1 MSKWEF
7 VQLKEV
13 CKVVSGTTPKSNR
26 EEYWNG
32 TYNWVT
38 PAELKEDT
46 VEVMETERKITK
58 QAIQDSGLKSFPA
71 GTVLLSSRA
80 PIGKVAIAGVEMYS
94 NQGFKNLICSDQVFN
109 QYLFWFLKGKNK
121 YLNTLGR
128 GATFKEISK
137 SIVESVQ
144 IPLPPI
150 NEQKRIAKNLDM
162 VSQII
167 KQYKKQLTEWDR
179 LIQSVFYQ
187 IFGDPINNEKKWEA
201 KKLGDICDITSS
213 KRIFES
219 EYVEEGIPFYRTKE
233 IVELSKGSKVTTELF
248 ISNQRYKEIIS
259 KYEVPQIGDLL
270 VSAVGTIGVIWVVN
284 QETPFYF
291 KDGNLLWI
299 KRKGDVTSVF
309 LRYLLQLLIE
319 YYKKDITTGSTY
331 SALTIVKLKQMNAYI
346 PPLPLQNQFS
356 KIVAKIEAQKLNV
369 QKVLARTQ
377 DLFESLMQEFFK

>member
-270 VSAVGTIGVIWVVN
+270 VSAVGTIGIIWVVN
-284 QETPFYF
+284 QESPFYF

>member
-137 SIVESVQ
+137 SIVESIQ
-144 IPLPPI
+144 IPLPPMK
-150 NEQKRIAKNLDM
+150 EQKRIAKNLDM

-167 KQYKKQLTEWDR
+167 KQYKKQLTEWDS

-259 KYEVPQIGDLL
+259 KYNVPQIGDLL

-284 QETPFYF
+284 QESPFYF

-331 SALTIVKLKQMNAYI
+331 SALTIVKLKQMNAYT

-356 KIVAKIEAQKLNV
+356 KIVTKIEAQKLNV
-369 QKVLARTQ
+369 QKVLAQTQ

>member
-284 QETPFYF
+284 QESPFYF

-299 KRKGDVTSVF
+299 KRKGDITSVF
-309 LRYLLQLLIE
+309 LKYLLQLLIE

>member
-13 CKVVSGTTPKSNR
+13 CKVVSGATPKSNR

-58 QAIQDSGLKSFPA
+58 QAIMDSGLKSFPA

-94 NQGFKNLICSDQVFN
+94 NQGFKNLICSNQVFN
-109 QYLFWFLKGKNK
+109 KYLFWFLKGKNK

-144 IPLPPI
+144 IPLPPLD
-150 NEQKRIAKNLDM
+150 EQKRIAKNLDF
-162 VSQII
+162 VSEII
-167 KQYKKQLTEWDR
+167 KQYKKQLVEWDK
-179 LIQSVFYQ
+179 LIQSIFYEM
-187 IFGDPINNEKKWEA
+187 FGNPVTNEKEWEA

-248 ISNQRYKEIIS
+248 ISNKRYKEIIS
-259 KYEVPQIGDLL
+259 KYDVPQIGDLL

-284 QETPFYF
+284 QESPFYF

-309 LRYLLQLLIE
+309 LRYLLKLLIE
-319 YYKKDITTGSTY
+319 YYKKDVTTGSTY

-346 PPLPLQNQFS
+346 PPLHLQSQFV
-356 KIVAKIEAQKLNV
+356 KVVTKIEAQKLNV
-369 QKVLARTQ
+369 QKVLDQTQ

>member
-7 VQLKEV
+7 IQLKEV
-13 CKVVSGTTPKSNR
+13 CKVVSGSTPKSNR

-38 PAELKEDT
+38 PTELKEDT

-58 QAIQDSGLKSFPA
+58 QAIMDSGLKSFPA

-94 NQGFKNLICSDQVFN
+94 NQGFKNLICSNQVFN
-109 QYLFWFLKGKNK
+109 KYLFWFLKGKNK
-121 YLNTLGR
+121 YLNTLGK

-144 IPLPPI
+144 IPLPPLD
-150 NEQKRIAKNLDM
+150 EQKRIAKNLDF
-162 VSQII
+162 VSEII
-167 KQYKKQLTEWDR
+167 KQYKKQLVEWDK
-179 LIQSVFYQ
+179 LIQSIFYEM
-187 IFGDPINNEKKWEA
+187 FGNPVTNEKEWEA

-248 ISNQRYKEIIS
+248 ISNKRYKEIIS
-259 KYEVPQIGDLL
+259 KYDVPQIGDLL

-284 QETPFYF
+284 QESPFYF

-309 LRYLLQLLIE
+309 FRYLLELLIE
-319 YYKKDITTGSTY
+319 YYKKDVTTGSTY

-346 PPLPLQNQFS
+346 PPLHLQSQFV
-356 KIVAKIEAQKLNV
+356 KVVTKIEAQKLNV
-369 QKVLARTQ
+369 QKVLDQTQ

>member
-13 CKVVSGTTPKSNR
+13 CKVVSGSTPKSNR

-32 TYNWVT
+32 THNWVT

-58 QAIQDSGLKSFPA
+58 QAIMDSGLKSFPA

-94 NQGFKNLICSDQVFN
+94 NQGFKNLICSNQVFN
-109 QYLFWFLKGKNK
+109 KYLFWFLKGKNK

-144 IPLPPI
+144 IPLPPLD
-150 NEQKRIAKNLDM
+150 EQKRIAKNLDF
-162 VSQII
+162 VSEII
-167 KQYKKQLTEWDR
+167 KQYKKQLVEWDK
-179 LIQSVFYQ
+179 LIQSIFYE
-187 IFGDPINNEKKWEA
+187 IFGNPVTNEKEWEA

-248 ISNQRYKEIIS
+248 ISNKRYKEIIS
-259 KYEVPQIGDLL
+259 KYDVPQIGDLL

-284 QETPFYF
+284 QESPFYF

-309 LRYLLQLLIE
+309 LRYLLELLIE
-319 YYKKDITTGSTY
+319 YYKKDVTTGSTY

-346 PPLPLQNQFS
+346 PPLRLQSQFV
-356 KIVAKIEAQKLNV
+356 KVVTKIETQKLNV
-369 QKVLARTQ
+369 QKVLAQTQ

>member
-13 CKVVSGTTPKSNR
+13 CKVVSGSTPKSNR

-38 PAELKEDT
+38 PTELKEDT

-58 QAIQDSGLKSFPA
+58 QAIMDSGLKSFPA

-94 NQGFKNLICSDQVFN
+94 NQGFKNLICSNQVFN
-109 QYLFWFLKGKNK
+109 KYLFWFLKGKNK
-121 YLNTLGR
+121 YLNTLGK

-144 IPLPPI
+144 IPLPPLD
-150 NEQKRIAKNLDM
+150 EQKRIAKNLDF
-162 VSQII
+162 VSEII
-167 KQYKKQLTEWDR
+167 KQYKKQLVEWDK
-179 LIQSVFYQ
+179 LIQSIFYEM
-187 IFGDPINNEKKWEA
+187 FGNPVTNEKEWEA

-248 ISNQRYKEIIS
+248 ISNKRYKEIIS
-259 KYEVPQIGDLL
+259 KYDVPQIGDLL

-284 QETPFYF
+284 QESPFYF

-309 LRYLLQLLIE
+309 LRYLLELLIE
-319 YYKKDITTGSTY
+319 YYKKDVTTGSTY

-346 PPLPLQNQFS
+346 PPLHLQSQFV
-356 KIVAKIEAQKLNV
+356 KVVTKIEAQKLNV
-369 QKVLARTQ
+369 QKVLDQTQ

>member
-58 QAIQDSGLKSFPA
+58 QAIMDSGLKSFPA
-71 GTVLLSSRA
+71 GTILLSSRA

-137 SIVESVQ
+137 SIVESIQ
-144 IPLPPI
+144 IPLPPMK
-150 NEQKRIAKNLDM
+150 EQKRIAKNLDM

-187 IFGDPINNEKKWEA
+187 IFGNPINNEKKWEA

-233 IVELSKGSKVTTELF
+233 IVELSKGGKVTTELF
-248 ISNQRYKEIIS
+248 ISNKRYKEIIS
-259 KYEVPQIGDLL
+259 KYEVPQIDDLL

-284 QETPFYF
+284 QESPFYF

-299 KRKGDVTSVF
+299 KRKGDITSVF
-309 LRYLLQLLIE
+309 LKYLLQLLIE

-356 KIVAKIEAQKLNV
+356 KIVTKVEAQKLNV
-369 QKVLARTQ
+369 QKVLAQTQ
-377 DLFESLMQEFFK
+377 ALFESLIQEFFK

>member
-13 CKVVSGTTPKSNR
+13 CKVVSGATPKSNR

-58 QAIQDSGLKSFPA
+58 QAIMDSGLKSFPA

-94 NQGFKNLICSDQVFN
+94 NQGFKNLICSNQVFN
-109 QYLFWFLKGKNK
+109 KYLFWFLKGKNK

-144 IPLPPI
+144 IPLPPLD
-150 NEQKRIAKNLDM
+150 EQKRIAKNLDF
-162 VSQII
+162 VSEII
-167 KQYKKQLTEWDR
+167 KQYKKQLVEWDK
-179 LIQSVFYQ
+179 LIQSIFYEM
-187 IFGDPINNEKKWEA
+187 FGNPVTNEKEWEA

-248 ISNQRYKEIIS
+248 ISNKRYKEIIS
-259 KYEVPQIGDLL
+259 KYDVPQIGDLL

-284 QETPFYF
+284 QESPFYF

-309 LRYLLQLLIE
+309 LRYLLELLIE
-319 YYKKDITTGSTY
+319 YYKKDVTTGSTY

-346 PPLPLQNQFS
+346 PPLHLQSQFV
-356 KIVAKIEAQKLNV
+356 KVVTKIEAQKLNV
-369 QKVLARTQ
+369 QKVLDQTQ

>member
-13 CKVVSGTTPKSNR
+13 CKVVSGTTPKSKK

-58 QAIQDSGLKSFPA
+58 QAIMDSGLKSFPA

-137 SIVESVQ
+137 SIVESIQ

-167 KQYKKQLTEWDR
+167 KQYKKQLTEWDS

-248 ISNQRYKEIIS
+248 ISNKRYKEIIS

-284 QETPFYF
+284 QESPFYF

-299 KRKGDVTSVF
+299 KRKGDITSVF
-309 LRYLLQLLIE
+309 LKYLLQLLIE
-319 YYKKDITTGSTY
+319 YYKKDVTTGSTY
-331 SALTIVKLKQMNAYI
+331 SALTIVKLKQMDAYI
-346 PPLPLQNQFS
+346 PPLRLQSQFV
-356 KIVAKIEAQKLNV
+356 KVVTKIEAQKLNV
-369 QKVLARTQ
+369 QKVLAQTQ

>member
-13 CKVVSGTTPKSNR
+13 CKVVSGSTPKSNR

-38 PAELKEDT
+38 PTELKEDT

-58 QAIQDSGLKSFPA
+58 QAIMDSGLKSFPA

-94 NQGFKNLICSDQVFN
+94 NQGFKNLICSNQVFN
-109 QYLFWFLKGKNK
+109 KYLFWFLKGKNK

-144 IPLPPI
+144 IPLPPLD
-150 NEQKRIAKNLDM
+150 EQKRIAKNLDF
-162 VSQII
+162 VSEII
-167 KQYKKQLTEWDR
+167 KQYKKQLVEWDK
-179 LIQSVFYQ
+179 LIQSIFYEM
-187 IFGDPINNEKKWEA
+187 FGNPVTNEKEWEA

-248 ISNQRYKEIIS
+248 ISNKRYKEIIS
-259 KYEVPQIGDLL
+259 KYDVPQIGDLL

-284 QETPFYF
+284 QESPFYF

-309 LRYLLQLLIE
+309 LRYLLELLIE
-319 YYKKDITTGSTY
+319 YYKKDVTTGSTY

-346 PPLPLQNQFS
+346 PPLHLQSQFV
-356 KIVAKIEAQKLNV
+356 KVVTKIEAQKLNV
-369 QKVLARTQ
+369 QKVLAQTQ

>member
-284 QETPFYF
+284 QESPFYF

-299 KRKGDVTSVF
+299 KRKGDITSVF
-309 LRYLLQLLIE
+309 LKYLLQLLIE

-369 QKVLARTQ
+369 QKVLAQTQ

>member
-13 CKVVSGTTPKSNR
+13 CKVVSGTTPKSKK

-32 TYNWVT
+32 IYNWVT

-58 QAIQDSGLKSFPA
+58 QAIMDSGLKSFPA

-137 SIVESVQ
+137 SIVESIQ
-144 IPLPPI
+144 IPLPPMK
-150 NEQKRIAKNLDM
+150 EQKRIAKNLDM

-167 KQYKKQLTEWDR
+167 KQYKKQLTEWDS

-248 ISNQRYKEIIS
+248 ISNKRYKEIIS
-259 KYEVPQIGDLL
+259 KYEVPQIDDLL

-284 QETPFYF
+284 QESPFYF

-299 KRKGDVTSVF
+299 KRKGDITSVF
-309 LRYLLQLLIE
+309 LKYLLQLLIE

-356 KIVAKIEAQKLNV
+356 KIVTKIEAQKLNV
-369 QKVLARTQ
+369 QKVLAQTQ
-377 DLFESLMQEFFK
+377 ALFESLMQEFFK

>member
-58 QAIQDSGLKSFPA
+58 QAIMDSGLKSFPA

-121 YLNTLGR
+121 YLNTIGR

-137 SIVESVQ
+137 SIVESIQ
-144 IPLPPI
+144 IPLPPMK
-150 NEQKRIAKNLDM
+150 EQKRIAKNLDM

-167 KQYKKQLTEWDR
+167 KQYKKQLTEWDS

-248 ISNQRYKEIIS
+248 ISNKRYKEIIS
-259 KYEVPQIGDLL
+259 KYEVPQIDDLL

-284 QETPFYF
+284 QESPFYF

-299 KRKGDVTSVF
+299 KRKGDITSVF
-309 LRYLLQLLIE
+309 LKYLLQLLIE

-356 KIVAKIEAQKLNV
+356 KIVTKIEAQKLNV
-369 QKVLARTQ
+369 QKVLAQTQ
-377 DLFESLMQEFFK
+377 ALFESLMQEFFK